1 MRPQLPP
8 YRSESAL
15 DRLRERAR
23 DTYLIERVFG
33 SLAPPQPNIGQIH
46 VRVEESIKSL
56 AAGLR
61 LGSDSF

>member
-1 MRPQLPP
+1 MRPQLLP

-33 SLAPPQPNIGQIH
+33 SLAPPRTNIRHID
-46 VRVEESIKSL
+46 VRVEESINSL
-56 AAGLR
+56 AGGLR
-61 LGSDSF
+61 LGTGPS